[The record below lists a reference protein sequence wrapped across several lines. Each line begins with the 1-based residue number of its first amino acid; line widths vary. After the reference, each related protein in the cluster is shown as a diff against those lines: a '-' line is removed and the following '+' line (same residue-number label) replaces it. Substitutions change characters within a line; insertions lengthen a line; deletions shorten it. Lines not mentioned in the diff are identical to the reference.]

1 MPRTTQKLETRNRG
15 NQILQHTTAAAHLL
29 LNITTDDGAAGSKNP
44 YLKGIAGIS
53 ILLLETV
60 QVMTI
65 SVCTPISH

>member
-29 LNITTDDGAAGSKNP
+29 LNITDDGAAGSKNP

-65 SVCTPISH
+65 SVWTPISH